1 MIYRNINV
9 DQTSTPSLF
18 ISKDAMSFKFTARC
32 IVFHVS
38 YESPERQGRHE
49 QHKASSICE
58 KGRNDEA
65 IGEEHRIKRTVNAPT
80 QAGARGTA
88 Q

>member
-1 MIYRNINV
+1 MIHRIINV
-9 DQTSTPSLF
+9 NQTSTPSIL

-38 YESPERQGRHE
+38 YESPERQDRHE
-49 QHKASSICE
+49 QHKASNICE
-58 KGRNDEA
+58 KGRNEEA
-65 IGEEHRIKRTVNAPT
+65 IREKHRIKRTVNAPT